1 MGTFIINSQTTNA
14 QYEYKD
20 NAIIVQGNYVKD
32 ASNGELKS
40 ISGSCYHKEGDNQG
54 EYIGNF
60 NGYPRNGEIK
70 YDLSE
75 MTRQSNRLVWD
86 AIDEIE
92 ENISGNDEN
101 AE

>member
-1 MGTFIINSQTTNA
+1 MGNFVIKSQTTNA
-14 QYEYKD
+14 QYEYSD

-32 ASNGELKS
+32 ASNGTLQS
-40 ISGSCYHKEGDNQG
+40 ISGSCYRNQEGATG
-54 EYIGNF
+54 EFFGSF
-60 NGYPRNGEIK
+60 NGYPRNGEIR

-75 MTRQSNRLVWD
+75 MTRQDSNLVWD

-92 ENISGNDEN
+92 AGIIDEN